1 VNHEKWPNAEAPG
14 ETDARWIEGIPAW
27 KLHRMGLGFL
37 TIQAAQYCCF
47 PHGTSALLTVR
58 KPPYG
63 TPSFSDRSR
72 KQPGLVL
79 IISGVVQGLS
89 LTRT

>member
-37 TIQAAQYCCF
+37 KIQAAQYCCF
-47 PHGTSALLTVR
+47 PHGSSALLTVR

-63 TPSFSDRSR
+63 TIFLGQEP
-72 KQPGLVL
+72 
-79 IISGVVQGLS
+79 
-89 LTRT
+89 